1 MIATLVAFAT
11 ASTQRHPPPP
21 PPLLHTS
28 PIKRSKDFPAGWNN
42 LSRTPQLGWRSWNA
56 FGNRITQEMM
66 LAAADALVAKNR
78 TVKGIYGNVS
88 LCGIG
93 YCDIGVDEGWEGCG
107 AGVNGTQH
115 DSDGTPTID
124 SDFPD
129 TKKMVDEIH
138 AKGLKAGWYLNGC
151 KCGERSEHT
160 INYEGDVR
168 SLAAFGFDDVKI
180 DGCGAQRNMT
190 LYAELMRETGKA
202 FTIENCHWGRCT
214 DSDDSSCP
222 TLDWCPF
229 NSYRTSG
236 DINAGSESWFQ
247 NLQTTIQFQDYEA
260 PLSRPG
266 CWAYPDM
273 LEVGRVAEPAPGAFF
288 VWNRAHFGAWC
299 ITSSPLILGME
310 LTDAKLEPV
319 LDIIGNLEAIAVNQA
334 WDGHPG
340 LLVETLHMPPV
351 PFDPSGVELPSS
363 SAGDF
368 GLSGGATLTN
378 SHSDNATSGL
388 AIRSGNPGT
397 ISRISIGSGLIGN
410 GHKLD
415 SISMQFRYE
424 AGYTPEAGQTKQ
436 PATVRLLLTDVA
448 TEAEVR
454 ELWKSGP
461 LGNYSYDQFT
471 GYSPPIV
478 VSATG
483 LAQPNEA
490 ALMLTLEVT
499 DHERNLQLPI
509 DNLVAGWNVKVSW
522 EGAPATAPV
531 RAAVE
536 AVTGEPIGRIPKVTV
551 GVAPVAGQLWSKRLP
566 HGGSAALLINHS
578 PMPLQYML
586 NLTKLNLTMGVTYK
600 VRDVW
605 ERVDILPSV
614 TTQLALS
621 VPAWDSAFVTLMP
634 E

>member
-1 MIATLVAFAT
+1 
-11 ASTQRHPPPP
+11 
-21 PPLLHTS
+21 
-28 PIKRSKDFPAGWNN
+28 
-42 LSRTPQLGWRSWNA
+42 
-56 FGNRITQEMM
+56 
-66 LAAADALVAKNR
+66 
-78 TVKGIYGNVS
+78 
-88 LCGIG
+88 
-93 YCDIGVDEGWEGCG
+93 
-107 AGVNGTQH
+107 
-115 DSDGTPTID
+115 
-124 SDFPD
+124 
-129 TKKMVDEIH
+129 
-138 AKGLKAGWYLNGC
+138 
-151 KCGERSEHT
+151 
-160 INYEGDVR
+160 
-168 SLAAFGFDDVKI
+168 
-180 DGCGAQRNMT
+180 
-190 LYAELMRETGKA
+190 
-202 FTIENCHWGRCT
+202 
-214 DSDDSSCP
+214 
-222 TLDWCPF
+222 
-229 NSYRTSG
+229 
-236 DINAGSESWFQ
+236 
-247 NLQTTIQFQDYEA
+247 
-260 PLSRPG
+260 
-266 CWAYPDM
+266 
-273 LEVGRVAEPAPGAFF
+273 
-288 VWNRAHFGAWC
+288 
-299 ITSSPLILGME
+299 
-310 LTDAKLEPV
+310 
-319 LDIIGNLEAIAVNQA
+319 
-334 WDGHPG
+334 
-340 LLVETLHMPPV
+340 
-351 PFDPSGVELPSS
+351 VELPSS

-522 EGAPATAPV
+522 EGAPATAPA

-536 AVTGEPIGRIPKVTV
+536 AVTGEPIWRIPKVTV

>member
-1 MIATLVAFAT
+1 M
-11 ASTQRHPPPP
+11 
-21 PPLLHTS
+21 
-28 PIKRSKDFPAGWNN
+28 
-42 LSRTPQLGWRSWNA
+42 
-56 FGNRITQEMM
+56 
-66 LAAADALVAKNR
+66 
-78 TVKGIYGNVS
+78 
-88 LCGIG
+88 
-93 YCDIGVDEGWEGCG
+93 
-107 AGVNGTQH
+107 
-115 DSDGTPTID
+115 
-124 SDFPD
+124 
-129 TKKMVDEIH
+129 
-138 AKGLKAGWYLNGC
+138 
-151 KCGERSEHT
+151 
-160 INYEGDVR
+160 
-168 SLAAFGFDDVKI
+168 
-180 DGCGAQRNMT
+180 
-190 LYAELMRETGKA
+190 
-202 FTIENCHWGRCT
+202 
-214 DSDDSSCP
+214 
-222 TLDWCPF
+222 
-229 NSYRTSG
+229 
-236 DINAGSESWFQ
+236 
-247 NLQTTIQFQDYEA
+247 
-260 PLSRPG
+260 
-266 CWAYPDM
+266 
-273 LEVGRVAEPAPGAFF
+273 
-288 VWNRAHFGAWC
+288 
-299 ITSSPLILGME
+299 
-310 LTDAKLEPV
+310 
-319 LDIIGNLEAIAVNQA
+319 
-334 WDGHPG
+334 
-340 LLVETLHMPPV
+340 
-351 PFDPSGVELPSS
+351 ELPSS

-397 ISRISIGSGLIGN
+397 VSRISIGSGLIGN

-415 SISMQFRYE
+415 CISMKFRYE

-471 GYSPPIV
+471 GYSPPIEV
-478 VSATG
+478 RATG

-536 AVTGEPIGRIPKVTV
+536 AVTGEPIGRIQKVTV

-578 PMPLQYML
+578 PRPLEYML

-605 ERVDILPSV
+605 ERADILPSV
-614 TTQLALS
+614 TTQLTLS

-634 E
+634 G

>member
-1 MIATLVAFAT
+1 M
-11 ASTQRHPPPP
+11 
-21 PPLLHTS
+21 
-28 PIKRSKDFPAGWNN
+28 
-42 LSRTPQLGWRSWNA
+42 
-56 FGNRITQEMM
+56 
-66 LAAADALVAKNR
+66 
-78 TVKGIYGNVS
+78 
-88 LCGIG
+88 
-93 YCDIGVDEGWEGCG
+93 
-107 AGVNGTQH
+107 
-115 DSDGTPTID
+115 
-124 SDFPD
+124 
-129 TKKMVDEIH
+129 
-138 AKGLKAGWYLNGC
+138 
-151 KCGERSEHT
+151 
-160 INYEGDVR
+160 
-168 SLAAFGFDDVKI
+168 
-180 DGCGAQRNMT
+180 
-190 LYAELMRETGKA
+190 
-202 FTIENCHWGRCT
+202 
-214 DSDDSSCP
+214 
-222 TLDWCPF
+222 
-229 NSYRTSG
+229 
-236 DINAGSESWFQ
+236 
-247 NLQTTIQFQDYEA
+247 
-260 PLSRPG
+260 
-266 CWAYPDM
+266 
-273 LEVGRVAEPAPGAFF
+273 
-288 VWNRAHFGAWC
+288 
-299 ITSSPLILGME
+299 
-310 LTDAKLEPV
+310 
-319 LDIIGNLEAIAVNQA
+319 
-334 WDGHPG
+334 
-340 LLVETLHMPPV
+340 
-351 PFDPSGVELPSS
+351 ELPSS

-397 ISRISIGSGLIGN
+397 ISRISIGPGLIGN

-471 GYSPPIV
+471 GYSPPIEV
-478 VSATG
+478 RATG

-499 DHERNLQLPI
+499 DHDRNLQLPI

-531 RAAVE
+531 HAAVE
-536 AVTGEPIGRIPKVTV
+536 AVTIGRAQKATV

-578 PMPLQYML
+578 PRPLEYML

-605 ERVDILPSV
+605 ERADILPSV
-614 TTQLALS
+614 TTQLTLS

-634 E
+634 G